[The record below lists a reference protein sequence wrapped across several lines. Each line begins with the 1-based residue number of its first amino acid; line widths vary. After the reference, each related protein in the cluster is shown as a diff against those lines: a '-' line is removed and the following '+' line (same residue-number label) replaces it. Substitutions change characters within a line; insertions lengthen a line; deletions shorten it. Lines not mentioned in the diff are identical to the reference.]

1 MPVVPIFCGVAA
13 NLSPSWGR
21 LARKLHAVFVATA
34 LTILIC
40 ATVVAAEPADSE
52 AFLQQDKG
60 LTQIAGGNVWLSP
73 SEVRL
78 REHVRRLDDLKKQIL
93 NLQSSLE
100 ERCQNNLVLW
110 ETNRRRIQTL
120 RKGLA
125 SLNTDDPKK
134 KQIERQIKEL
144 ETQAVEP
151 RRLSAEP
158 DVRTRLTELT
168 NRRNRLGLSVIAIRQ
183 LKVAMDSEFEKLARD
198 PDVTAALNRLGELHR
213 LGPANNGYATEI
225 RQLGE
230 YERVAFTDR
239 LPLYVQS
246 GKTRVGAILN
256 ERTPVTFTWQTS
268 SDPTVLTASMAES
281 AGVNVTDAAEVFEM
295 PFGRTRRLP
304 TRRVVVRSI
313 RFGEHVL
320 HDVAAYV
327 LPPEGEDLGA
337 RIGSDAFGETP
348 VTVELERLRLVI
360 QSR

>member
-1 MPVVPIFCGVAA
+1 MPVVPIFCGVSAKSCA
-13 NLSPSWGR
+13 EIVSIALLISVY
-21 LARKLHAVFVATA
+21 AVAIGGESTDPKV
-34 LTILIC
+34 
-40 ATVVAAEPADSE
+40 
-52 AFLQQDKG
+52 FLQQKKG
-60 LTQIAGGNVWLSP
+60 LTQIAGGNVWLSR

-78 REHVRRLDDLKKQIL
+78 REHVRRLDDLKRQIL

-120 RKGLA
+120 RQGLA

-151 RRLSAEP
+151 HRLPAEP
-158 DVRTRLTELT
+158 DARMRLSELT
-168 NRRNRLGLSVIAIRQ
+168 NLRNRLGLSVIAICDLRT
-183 LKVAMDSEFEKLARD
+183 AMDSEYKQLSSD
-198 PDVTAALNRLGELHR
+198 QDVTAALSQLGELHR

-225 RQLGE
+225 RQLAE
-230 YERVAFTDR
+230 YERIAFTNR

-268 SDPTVLTASMAES
+268 NDPAVLTATMAES
-281 AGVNVTDAAEVFEM
+281 AGVDVTGATEVFEM
-295 PFGRTRRLP
+295 PFGRTRRLS
-304 TRRVVVRSI
+304 TRRVVVESI

-320 HDVAAYV
+320 HDVTAYV

-337 RIGSDAFGETP
+337 RIGLDAFGETP
-348 VTVELERLRLVI
+348 VAVEFERLRLVI
-360 QSR
+360 GAR